1 MQWLTNGVKMNYRN
15 PKLLKLAK
23 DAPCVLCGSNDG
35 TVVACHSNQLRDG
48 KGTGIKA
55 KDYRISYMCA
65 AHHNMVDNGKD
76 LSREERIALWEDAHR
91 KSIGWLFENGHLEVK

>member
-1 MQWLTNGVKMNYRN
+1 MNYRN

-48 KGTGIKA
+48 KGTGIKSH
-55 KDYRISYMCA
+55 DYRICFCCHT
-65 AHHNMVDNGKD
+65 HHNMIDNGKD
-76 LSREERIALWEDAHR
+76 LSREERINLFEEAHR
-91 KSIGWLFENGHLEVK
+91 KTIAWLFDNNHLEVK